1 MKSTVEN
8 IVKVFEKSK
17 NKADIATL
25 QEALSNIK
33 SEIFDNRENIA
44 KLYKTTTGRA
54 LNDFLKNIEER
65 FNQTIESTTGD
76 SVALKEAK
84 TAYSKYKKIQKDL
97 TDSYMVELRNQGK

>member
-1 MKSTVEN
+1 MKSTVQN
-8 IVKVFEKSK
+8 IVKAFGKAK

-25 QEALSNIK
+25 QEAMSNIK

-44 KLYKTTTGRA
+44 KLYKTSTGRA
-54 LNDFLKNIEER
+54 LNEFLKNIEER
-65 FNQTIESTTGD
+65 FNTTIENTSGN
-76 SVALKEAK
+76 SVELKNAK